1 MLRAGKGFPGL
12 GCVPADPLLLLPLL
26 GRVKERNKGEKKN
39 QIYTLSGSAFLREE
53 TQGSLREEANFRLLN
68 HLWVHCSGVILMM
81 NWGITAVGVLET
93 QLETGTHNSPPVSTN
108 S

>member
-1 MLRAGKGFPGL
+1 MLRAGKAFPGL
-12 GCVPADPLLLLPLL
+12 GWAVSLQILLLPLL
-26 GRVKERNKGEKKN
+26 GRVKERNKGEKI
-39 QIYTLSGSAFLREE
+39 QIYTLSSSAFLREE

-68 HLWVHCSGVILMM
+68 HLWVHCSGVMLMM